1 MRAIVVIRAPDG
13 ALVELGHG
21 DLIGRLARAELCLD
35 DPRISEVH
43 AMVSLRGATLKL
55 LALRGRMFLGGAA
68 HNEVALSVGQT
79 IELAPGLGLRVA
91 DVFLPDDILGIEGD
105 GLARQPVHGVMSL
118 FVRPRPRLDAGF
130 ASEADLIVWGEDG
143 RWRAQPKGEA
153 ARQLNAG
160 DVLEVAG
167 MKVAAVSIPL
177 AEASSQ
183 ATVGG
188 ALPVHIVANFDTAKV
203 QQGQAMALVAGVP
216 ARLLCELVALAGPAS
231 WDVLASE
238 IWGNDVDRE
247 QLRTRFDMGLSR
259 LRKRL
264 KQAGIR
270 PDLVMTS
277 GTGLVEL
284 VLRSGDVVEDR
295 M

>member
-1 MRAIVVIRAPDG
+1 
-13 ALVELGHG
+13 
-21 DLIGRLARAELCLD
+21 
-35 DPRISEVH
+35 
-43 AMVSLRGATLKL
+43 MVSLRGATLKL
-55 LALRGRMFLGGAA
+55 LALRGRMFVEGAA
-68 HNEVALSVGQT
+68 HNEIALAIGQT
-79 IELAPGLGLRVA
+79 IELAPGVGLRVE
-91 DVFLPDDILGIEGD
+91 DVFLPDEILGIEGD

-118 FVRPRPRLDAGF
+118 FVRPRPRLEAGF
-130 ASEADLIVWGEDG
+130 LPEADLIVWGEDG
-143 RWRAQPKGEA
+143 RWRAQPKGEV
-153 ARQLNAG
+153 ARPLNAG
-160 DVLEVAG
+160 DVFELREGRAAG
-167 MKVAAVSIPL
+167 THATQGAGVKVTAVSIPL
-177 AEASSQ
+177 AEASSH

-284 VLRSGDVVEDR
+284 VLRLGDVVEDR